1 MTAFQQWVANTVVN
15 LGGSLALYQQGLER
29 KQALTSFVSGM
40 DACQDPGDCQMKKFI
55 PMSMRL
61 TSEAPTN
68 LDRIH

>member
-29 KQALTSFVSGM
+29 KRALTSFVSGM
-40 DACQDPGDCQMKKFI
+40 DACQDAGVVCLEINF